1 MDSIVTKN
9 YFTDEG
15 DTLVIG
21 GRLIVEEGAE
31 VEGLDGGSGGISA
44 IENQSA
50 STATAVAA
58 LKNDFNALLIKLK
71 NAGIMVPDDWNMKAG

>member
-1 MDSIVTKN
+1 MDQTIVTKN

-31 VEGLDGGSGGISA
+31 VEGLDGGGSAQLVYLGKTTNFVRGAGSQSLRKISDILYFA
-44 IENQSA
+44 SA
-50 STATAVAA
+50 AA
-58 LKNDFNALLIKLK
+58 
-71 NAGIMVPDDWNMKAG
+71 